1 MKKKKVKRAH
11 MYELTRLFS
20 GGIHPE
26 ASRITDM
33 LARKCYA
40 LSKMTIVSEELEA
53 EKYNWMTFIEFIDLI
68 AKVAEFKYENTEIA
82 EEPLSNRL
90 KYVLDSL
97 FEIIGTERVE
107 VEKKAVD
114 LSESDEDY

>member
-11 MYELTRLFS
+11 KEEAIHLFTLMS
-20 GGIHPE
+20 APDG
-26 ASRITDM
+26 SRITDL

-40 LSKMTIVSEELEA
+40 LSKMTIVNEEMEI
-53 EKYNWMTFIEFIDLI
+53 EKYNWMTFIEFIDLV
-68 AKVAEFKYENTEIA
+68 AKVAEFRYQNTEIA
-82 EEPLSNRL
+82 AEPLSDRL

-97 FEIIGTERVE
+97 FEIIKCSRAE